1 MKAVNIIALVLVIV
15 VFGVIGYY
23 INEVNEAQWA
33 YWSNY
38 DYNDYNYYSYPD
50 YGPVTTEAA
59 LAMVPFTLFFI
70 FAYIGNMFKVK
81 TVTTKVFTIIG
92 LSFTLLLVLI
102 HLLVFAEPSS
112 LSFDESG
119 GFFIIYHIINL
130 AFFIVLLVQS
140 IRYENRNKK
149 QAGPVDVI
157 DTEIV

>member
-33 YWSNY
+33 YWSN
-38 DYNDYNYYSYPD
+38 NDYNYFSYPD
-50 YGPVTTEAA
+50 YGAVTAEAA